1 MPDDGSSRTVSE
13 GTVPSQS
20 SAAVSDSL
28 LSMVLRG
35 WGGGWRGD
43 SGGMCGIAESD
54 FICVFCVDLHWVSIG
69 G

>member
-35 WGGGWRGD
+35 WGGGEG
-43 SGGMCGIAESD
+43 SGGMCGIAESGY
-54 FICVFCVDLHWVSIG
+54 ICLFCVDLHWVSIG